1 MIYRAEIIGVSRAAT
16 LFGEPRSALPLL
28 LAELAAAKMVI
39 YCSSRDLHLILFCN
53 LLLKEISGCCG
64 WEVVPARTAV

>member
-16 LFGEPRSALPLL
+16 LFGEPRSAPPLL
-28 LAELAAAKMVI
+28 LAELAAAKTVI

-53 LLLKEISGCCG
+53 LLL
-64 WEVVPARTAV
+64 